1 MSEPNE
7 YLTEESLHIGI
18 KTVDNKQ
25 ADQLSAHFWII
36 ERLERVKLSGISSK
50 IQKPTHS
57 TSVLVGTY
65 ELYVNLEGLIDL
77 EKEKEKNFRRN
88 SPIGRFFK
96 GIQAKL
102 ANDKF
107 VDNAPKQV
115 VDNERKKES
124 DTLQKL
130 QSLTQQQ
137 PMERLRN
144 EELHPLFFISIESTH
159 FFGGFKSPTT
169 RGGHSY

>member
-1 MSEPNE
+1 
-7 YLTEESLHIGI
+7 
-18 KTVDNKQ
+18 
-25 ADQLSAHFWII
+25 
-36 ERLERVKLSGISSK
+36 VKLSGISSK

-57 TSVLVGTY
+57 TSVLVGTD

-77 EKEKEKNFRRN
+77 EKEKEKISDEIARLEGFL
-88 SPIGRFFK
+88 K

-102 ANDKF
+102 ANAKF

-130 QSLTQQQ
+130 QSLTQQLNQ
-137 PMERLRN
+137 WN
-144 EELHPLFFISIESTH
+144 A
-159 FFGGFKSPTT
+159 
-169 RGGHSY
+169 